1 MPGAELLSVVQM
13 YAADQAAMSS
23 GISGRALMEAAGAG
37 VAHEIAL
44 RWPVGRIA
52 ILCGPGNNG
61 GDGFVA
67 ARYLQEVGWTVR
79 LGLLGSK
86 AKLKGDAAAMAELWP
101 DDIETL
107 SLTIFENADVI
118 VDALFGAGLS
128 RPIEGKAAEIL
139 EGVQLSPAAVVAVDV
154 PSGVHGDS
162 GQVLGKAVPADLT
175 VTFHRRKTGH
185 VLLPGRV
192 LCGEVAVIDIG
203 IPDGVAEDG
212 INLVRENKPE
222 LWLDE
227 LPRPAIDGHKYAR
240 GHAVVASGDAE
251 SCGASRLAA
260 RAALRIG
267 AGLVTALGP
276 AEAMKLHA
284 AYTAAVMTETCETAD
299 VFDSLISQRRRNAV
313 LIGPGNGVT
322 ATTRENVLAAL
333 KRNLACVL
341 DADALTVFQDQPG
354 DLFSAIEGPC
364 VLTPHDGEF
373 GRLFG
378 PAGETPDKLR
388 RTRDAAAS
396 SGAVVISKGG
406 DTVIAAPDGRA
417 VVNTSAP
424 AELATAGSGDVLAG
438 MVVGLLAQGVA
449 PFEAAC
455 VAVWMHGEA
464 ARIVGP
470 GLIADDLPD
479 ALMKVLARLYPG
491 NV

>member
-1 MPGAELLSVVQM
+1 MSGTGLLSVVQM

-23 GISGRALMEAAGAG
+23 GVSGTALMEAAGAG

-79 LGLLGSK
+79 LGLAGSK
-86 AKLKGDAAAMAELWP
+86 AGLTGDAAAMAELWP
-101 DDIETL
+101 DVIEAL
-107 SLTIFENADVI
+107 SPAILDDADVI
-118 VDALFGAGLS
+118 VDAFFGAGLS
-128 RPIEGKAAEIL
+128 RPVEGKAAEIL
-139 EGVQLSPAAVVAVDV
+139 DAVQSSSAAVVAVDV

-162 GQVLGKAVPADLT
+162 GQVLGRAVPADLT

-203 IPDGVAEDG
+203 IPGGLFEDD
-212 INLVRENKPE
+212 INLVRENEPD
-222 LWLDE
+222 LWLAK
-227 LPRPAIDGHKYAR
+227 LPRPGIDGHKYAR

-260 RAALRIG
+260 RAALRVG
-267 AGLVTALGP
+267 AGLVTAVGP
-276 AEAMKLHA
+276 VEAMKLHA
-284 AYTAAVMTETCETAD
+284 AYTAAVMTENCETPD

-322 ATTRENVLAAL
+322 PTTRDNVLSAL

-341 DADALTVFQDQPG
+341 DADALTVFQDQPD
-354 DLFSAIEGPC
+354 DLFRAIGGPC

-378 PAGETPDKLR
+378 PVGEAADKLR
-388 RTRDAAAS
+388 RTRDAARS
-396 SGAVVISKGG
+396 SGAVVVSKGG

-417 VVNTSAP
+417 VINTNAP
-424 AELATAGSGDVLAG
+424 ADLATAGSGDVLAG
-438 MVVGLLAQGVA
+438 MIVGLLAQGVA

-455 VAVWMHGEA
+455 AAVWMHGEA
-464 ARIVGP
+464 ARVVGP

-479 ALMKVLARLYPG
+479 ALMTVLNGLYPG

>member
-1 MPGAELLSVVQM
+1 MPGTELLSVVQM

-23 GISGRALMEAAGAG
+23 GISGTALMEAAGAG

-86 AKLKGDAAAMAELWP
+86 ENLKGDAAAMADLWP
-101 DDIETL
+101 DDIEAL
-107 SLTIFENADVI
+107 SPAILEDADVI

-128 RPIEGKAAEIL
+128 RAVEGKAGEIL
-139 EGVQLSPAAVVAVDV
+139 NAVQSSRAAVVAVDV
-154 PSGVHGDS
+154 PSGIHGDS
-162 GQVLGKAVPADLT
+162 GQVLGTAVLADLT

-203 IPDGVAEDG
+203 IPDGVFEDD
-212 INLVRENKPE
+212 INLVRENEPD
-222 LWLDE
+222 LWLAA

-267 AGLVTALGP
+267 AGLVTATGP

-284 AYTAAVMTETCETAD
+284 AWTAAVMTETCETPD
-299 VFDSLISQRRRNAV
+299 VFDSLISRRRRNAV
-313 LIGPGNGVT
+313 LIGPGTGVT
-322 ATTRENVLAAL
+322 TITRANVLAAL
-333 KRNLACVL
+333 KRDLACVL
-341 DADALTVFQDQPG
+341 DADALTVFQDQS
-354 DLFSAIEGPC
+354 DELFGAINGPC

-378 PAGETPDKLR
+378 PAGEAVDKLR

-396 SGAVVISKGG
+396 SGAIVISKGG

-417 VVNTSAP
+417 VINTSAP

-455 VAVWMHGEA
+455 AAVWMHGEA
-464 ARIVGP
+464 ARSVGP

-479 ALMKVLARLYPG
+479 ALISVLRGLYTG